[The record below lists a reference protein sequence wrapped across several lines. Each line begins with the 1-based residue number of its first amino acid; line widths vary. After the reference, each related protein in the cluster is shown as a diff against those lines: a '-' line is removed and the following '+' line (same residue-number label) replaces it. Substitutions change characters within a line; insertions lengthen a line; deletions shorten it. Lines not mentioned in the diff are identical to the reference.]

1 MTSLISP
8 DNTWALMAIMTV
20 IAAGAIV
27 LEQKFSWASKI
38 TGCVIAL
45 IGAMILSNLRVI
57 PLAAPAYDLVWDYVV
72 PLAIPLLLFNCNIKK
87 IWRESGR
94 MLGIYLISGV
104 GTIAGG
110 FLAFFLFK
118 NVLKELPG
126 VTAMM
131 VGTYTGGSVNLVAMS
146 DAFKV
151 SGDVV
156 STTVVADNLLMALY
170 FFALVAIPAIGFFK
184 KFYKHPLEDEIAA
197 AAKEGGAKNH
207 AENYWKAKPI
217 ALKHIAMCVACTFS
231 IVAISSAVANL
242 LSSVI
247 PSGAE
252 VNFFLNLLNG
262 LLGSKYLIMTT
273 LTMILATAFPGFFGN
288 LAGAQE
294 LGTFFI
300 HIFFTVIGVP
310 ASIWLI
316 ITQAPLLL
324 VFCLVMVLVNMIF
337 SFGFGKLLRF
347 NLEEICL
354 ASNAN
359 IGGPTTAA
367 ALAVSKGWV
376 SLIVPSIL
384 VGTLGYVIGNYY
396 GLFIGT
402 ILGGAA

>member
-27 LEQKFSWASKI
+27 LEQRFSWASKV

-45 IGAMILSNLRVI
+45 IGAMILSNLRII
-57 PLAAPAYDLVWDYVV
+57 PLDAPAYDLVWAYVV

-94 MLGIYLISGV
+94 MLGIYLIGGV
-104 GTIAGG
+104 GTVLGG
-110 FLAFFLFK
+110 FLAYFAF
-118 NVLKELPG
+118 NSVLKELPG

-146 DAFKV
+146 DAFNV
-151 SGDVV
+151 TGDVV
-156 STTVVADNLLMALY
+156 STSVVADNLLMALY

-184 KFYKHPLEDEIAA
+184 KNYKHPLEDEIAA
-197 AAKEGGAKNH
+197 ATKEEGGKNH
-207 AENYWKAKPI
+207 AESYWKAKPI
-217 ALKHIAMCVACTFS
+217 SLKHIAICIACTFS
-231 IVAISSAVANL
+231 IVAVSTALANL
-242 LSSVI
+242 LGGLI
-247 PSGAE
+247 PSGPE
-252 VNFFLNLLNG
+252 VNVFFNLASG

-294 LGTFFI
+294 IGTFFI

-324 VFCLVMVLVNMIF
+324 VFCLIIVLVNMLF
-337 SFGFGKLLRF
+337 SFGFGKLLGF

-367 ALAVSKGWV
+367 ALAVSKGWG
-376 SLIVPSIL
+376 SLIVPTIL

-396 GLFIGT
+396 GLLVGT
-402 ILGGAA
+402 VLGA